1 MPTVYSDLSGIF
13 YIQQQ
18 YLADLAAISSGD
30 TGAPVLRNMQE
41 LRRELN
47 TAYDKYYGNSNSSSA
62 VLDRQANMKQI
73 IDNELNRLNDKKS
86 SVDSALYGQKRMA
99 DFSSSYSKKYFA
111 QIKILFIV
119 IIILLIY
126 LGLTLLNNFIPVP
139 SVVFIFVMSVVGI
152 FGFVIIAMT
161 LKDINRRY
169 NMDFDKLNLNQPSR
183 ADMNGGDGNT
193 TNGSLGGLLCV
204 GEACCPVGNTNGSI
218 WDGKTQQCLSINIPG
233 GVSGFTLM
241 DGTKSGPS
249 TNAKRIVNPYE
260 PSEINSY
267 SKI

>member
-1 MPTVYSDLSGIF
+1 MSTVYSDLSGIF

-30 TGAPVLRNMQE
+30 TGVPVLTNMQS
-41 LRRELN
+41 LRSQLTDTYN
-47 TAYDKYYGNSNSSSA
+47 KYYGNSNSSSA

-73 IDNELNRLNDKKS
+73 VDNELNRLQDKKS

-99 DFSSSYSKKYFA
+99 DFSNSYSKKYFA
-111 QIKILFIV
+111 QIKILFII

-139 SVVFIFVMSVVGI
+139 SVVFIFVMAVVGI

-161 LKDINRRY
+161 IRDINRRY
-169 NMDFDKLNLNQPSR
+169 NMDFDKLNLSQPSR
-183 ADMNGGDGNT
+183 SNINGNEGNI

-204 GEACCPVGNTNGSI
+204 GESCCPPGNKNGSV
-218 WDGKTQQCLSINIPG
+218 WDAKTQQCLSFNVPNV
-233 GVSGFTLM
+233 VSGFTLM
-241 DGTKSGPS
+241 DGTEGGPS
-249 TNAKRIVNPYE
+249 TNTKRIVNPYE